1 MNRFK
6 FLGTVFAFSLL
17 LLFGLP
23 SLASAQ
29 RRNNDDY
36 YGNTQRDNSRYNRQ
50 FLVDAVRR
58 VERDSRTFRRA
69 LDRELDHSR
78 YDTTNREDRINDVT
92 ERFATAA
99 DNLEDSFDN
108 GYNIRSSQDEAQTVF
123 QLASQIDRF
132 MNRNSFR
139 GSAQNQ
145 WSNIRRDLQIIADAY
160 GSNSNGGYR
169 RNDDDYRNNRRNR
182 NDDNY
187 RRNNGRWGRF
197 PFPIPY

>member
-1 MNRFK
+1 MNRLK
-6 FLGTVFAFSLL
+6 FLGTIFAFSLL
-17 LLFGLP
+17 LLLGF
-23 SLASAQ
+23 SSTASAQ
-29 RRNNDDY
+29 YRNDDY
-36 YGNTQRDNSRYNRQ
+36 YGNNRRDDDYYGNDRRSSNRYNRQ

-69 LDRELDHSR
+69 LDRELDYSR

-108 GYNIRSSQDEAQTVF
+108 GNNIRSSQNEAQLVF

-139 GSAQNQ
+139 GSAENQ
-145 WSNIRRDLQIIADAY
+145 WSIIRRDLQTIANAY
-160 GSNSNGGYR
+160 GLNFNNGGYNNR
-169 RNDDDYRNNRRNR
+169 RNDDDYRRN
-182 NDDNY
+182 
-187 RRNNGRWGRF
+187 RRNNGRWGRL
-197 PFPIPY
+197 PY

>member
-1 MNRFK
+1 MNRLK
-6 FLGTVFAFSLL
+6 FLGTIFAFSLL

-23 SLASAQ
+23 SSASAQ
-29 RRNNDDY
+29 YRNDDY
-36 YGNTQRDNSRYNRQ
+36 YGNDRRNNSRYNRQ

-69 LDRELDHSR
+69 LDRELDSSR
-78 YDTTNREDRINDVT
+78 YDTSNREDRINDVT

-108 GYNIRSSQDEAQTVF
+108 GNNIRSSQNEAQLVF

-139 GSAQNQ
+139 GNAGNQ
-145 WSNIRRDLQIIADAY
+145 WSIIRRDLQTIANAY
-160 GSNSNGGYR
+160 GLNFNNGGYNNR
-169 RNDDDYRNNRRNR
+169 RNDDDYRRN
-182 NDDNY
+182 
-187 RRNNGRWGRF
+187 RRNNGRWGRL
-197 PFPIPY
+197 PY

>member
-1 MNRFK
+1 MNSLK
-6 FLGTVFAFSLL
+6 FLGTIFAFSLL
-17 LLFGLP
+17 LFGLP
-23 SLASAQ
+23 TLASAQ
-29 RRNNDDY
+29 WNNYPNNDDY
-36 YGNTQRDNSRYNRQ
+36 RRDNSRYNRQ
-50 FLVDAVRR
+50 YLVDAVRR

-108 GYNIRSSQDEAQTVF
+108 GRNLRTSQDEARNVF

-139 GSAQNQ
+139 GTAENQ
-145 WSNIRRDLQIIADAY
+145 WSNIRRDLQIIANAY
-160 GSNSNGGYR
+160 GYAFNGSY
-169 RNDDDYRNNRRNR
+169 NNRRDR
-182 NDDNY
+182 NDDN

-197 PFPIPY
+197 PFPN